1 MLALIQAQGGVED
14 AAQDAAQHTE
24 APATFADMAQSGWSR
39 LTDGDITGDDMLFLW
54 SAVGWPIVKAILLL
68 LIVLF
73 LSRWA
78 KRIVVGASRK
88 AKIDETLARFFG
100 NLARWGMLLL
110 GLLAILNT
118 FGVQTTSFAAVIAAA
133 GFAIGMALSGTLGNF
148 AAGIML
154 LIFRPFRV
162 GDVISAGGVSGKV
175 EAIDL
180 FTTVFNTPDNRRL
193 IVPNSAIWDGNIEN
207 ATFHERRR
215 VDVSVGTAY
224 EADIDKTREVLMK
237 AATQVQGRLQDED
250 PVVYLSEL
258 GGSSIDWAVRVWAPT
273 SDYWAVKE
281 RLTRDIKVA
290 LDEAGIGIPYPQMDV
305 HLRRVD
311 QPGAPA

>member
-14 AAQDAAQHTE
+14 AAQDVAQNTE

-68 LIVLF
+68 IIVLF
-73 LSRWA
+73 LARWA

-180 FTTVFNTPDNRRL
+180 FTTVFDTPDNRRL